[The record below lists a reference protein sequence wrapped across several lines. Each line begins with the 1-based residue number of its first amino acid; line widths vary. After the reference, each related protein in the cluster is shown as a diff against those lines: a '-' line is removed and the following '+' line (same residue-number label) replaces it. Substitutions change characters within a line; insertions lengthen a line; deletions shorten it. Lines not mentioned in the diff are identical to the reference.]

1 MGEQTND
8 KFLLLSKTVLGGLV
22 LLVTVFKLVSGVE
35 VASQSELENAVTA
48 LIGVLGFVLVVYGRI
63 KASGGITIVPKK

>member
-35 VASQSELENAVTA
+35 VASQAELENAVTA
-48 LIGVLGFVLVVYGRI
+48 FVGVLGFVLVVYGRI